1 MDTKALNARK
11 RARRLAMQAIYQWQ
25 LSASDISE
33 IEKQFQEQEDYNKV
47 DKKYFSELIQNIV
60 KNNRELTELLA
71 SQADR
76 PVKDIDPVER
86 SILFIGIYEL
96 KHRQDI
102 PFKAVLNEAVNLT
115 KKFGALE
122 GYKYVNGILDKAAKK
137 LRAIEIK

>member
-25 LSASDISE
+25 LSASELSE

-86 SILFIGIYEL
+86 SILYIALYEL
-96 KHRQDI
+96 KHRKDI